1 MQGTFESQP
10 DSPVGETEG
19 SMPVWQRLG
28 RRARI
33 LLVAGLVVTMALAAL
48 NWASR
53 SNRHRAATYGI
64 VDPSSAALRV
74 ENKTNDFALT
84 RVSLEDPER
93 AVTIHDVPGE
103 IAPGQETV
111 LEIAP
116 GAYVAK
122 VFYVEANQ
130 VLGFRPKGSLSE
142 LITVSPGEATIVRFQ
157 GGRSSPNTLF
167 FVPPELALK

>member
-1 MQGTFESQP
+1 MQRAFESDP
-10 DSPVGETEG
+10 GSPVGESEE
-19 SMPVWQRLG
+19 SIPVWQRAG
-28 RRARI
+28 RRARV
-33 LLVAGLVVTMALAAL
+33 LFVAGLVVVVAFAAL
-48 NWASR
+48 KWASG

-64 VDPSSAALRV
+64 VDPLSAALRV

-93 AVTIHDVPGE
+93 AVTIQDLPGE
-103 IAPGQETV
+103 IAPGEEAV

-116 GAYVAK
+116 GTHAVT

-142 LITVSPGEATIVRFQ
+142 SITVSPGEAAIVRFQ
-157 GGRSSPNTLF
+157 GGRSSPDTLF